1 MADLIAQETALV
13 LIDLQVRIVGTQT
26 EPRNGADVV
35 RACMRLADAVRH
47 HGGLVVIVQAQR
59 PQPEQPPG
67 SELVGEL
74 LPHEGDL
81 LITKRTWGAFAATG
95 LHERLQERGI
105 TTVAL
110 GGIATNMGVESTG
123 RAAAD
128 LGYRIFFVE
137 DAMASLSAE
146 MHAFAI
152 EKIFPLLGTVCST
165 DEFLAQL

>member
-35 RACMRLADAVRH
+35 RACMRLADAV
-47 HGGLVVIVQAQR
+47 
-59 PQPEQPPG
+59 P
-67 SELVGEL
+67 
-74 LPHEGDL
+74 
-81 LITKRTWGAFAATG
+81 FAATG
-95 LHERLQERGI
+95 LHERFQERGI

-110 GGIATNMGVESTG
+110 GGIATNMGVESTA